1 MHSTLMVFIDG
12 IGIGEK
18 DKEKNPFF
26 KHNFKFLSEY
36 FDDLPHLSNQVIWK
50 ENAVLFPIDPLM
62 GVPNI
67 PLSGTGQTSI
77 FCGVNAQKILGQHFG
92 PHPHPDLKPIIEK
105 ENIFK
110 SFIELNLKATF
121 VNAYPKPFFDYI
133 NSGRRRLSVTSLSAL
148 YAGLEL
154 RRYEELKNGNAL
166 SAEIDNSI
174 WINKFSYDLE
184 LIKPGT
190 AVDRLLSI
198 SANHHFTLFEYFLTD
213 HLGHGRHRDQF
224 DNWIKTLDSFL
235 FDLLKKSEN
244 RENFTLIICSDHGNF
259 EDISIKMHTL
269 NPSLTI
275 ALGKNHNLFFDKIKN
290 LSDIKETILGQ
301 YR

>member
-1 MHSTLMVFIDG
+1 MHSTLMIFIDG
-12 IGIGEK
+12 MGIGEI
-18 DKEKNPFF
+18 DNEKNPFF
-26 KHNFKFLSEY
+26 KYDFKFLTE
-36 FDDLPHLSNQVIWK
+36 FFGDIPHLGNQVIWK
-50 ENAVLFPIDPLM
+50 KNAVLFPVDPLM

-110 SFIELNLKATF
+110 SFLDLGLKTTF

-154 RRYEELKNGNAL
+154 RGYEELKNGNAL
-166 SAEIDNSI
+166 SAEIENSI

-184 LIKPGT
+184 LIKPET

-198 SANHHFTLFEYFLTD
+198 SMEQHFTLFEYFLTD
-213 HLGHGRHRDQF
+213 YLGHGRHKEQF
-224 DNWIKTLDSFL
+224 DNWVKSLDEFL
-235 FDLLKKSEN
+235 FDLLKKSESL
-244 RENFTLIICSDHGNF
+244 EDFTLIICSDHGNF
-259 EDISIKMHTL
+259 EDISVKMHTL

-275 ALGKNHNLFFDKIKN
+275 ALGENHNLFFEKIKN